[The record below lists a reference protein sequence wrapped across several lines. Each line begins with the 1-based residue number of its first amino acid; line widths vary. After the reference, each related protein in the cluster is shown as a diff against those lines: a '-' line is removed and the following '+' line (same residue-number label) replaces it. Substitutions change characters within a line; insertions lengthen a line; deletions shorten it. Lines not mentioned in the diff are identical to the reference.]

1 MLPRGFIHG
10 IFDGPFCGQ
19 NTEHYLEKKFSSIW
33 MLMCRQEE
41 SIKNQKVKTKIRG
54 ANMKRKMV

>member
-19 NTEHYLEKKFSSIW
+19 NTEHYLEEKFPSIW
-33 MLMCRQEE
+33 MLMCWQEE
-41 SIKNQKVKTKIRG
+41 SINNQKVKAKDKG
-54 ANMKRKMV
+54 S